1 MRPHLALIEDDPDFA
16 LMCRSYLEREGFTVT
31 WAIDARAGK
40 AVLFEGRVDLAV
52 LDLGLPDGS
61 GLELLRELRST
72 SRLPVIVVSGRGAEA
87 DRVAGL
93 EIGADDYLVKPFSQR
108 ELVARIRAVLRR
120 SRPPDEPAVLR
131 IGSLHVDTAARRAFA
146 DGVSLALRPKE
157 YALLEVLAGAPGRV
171 FSAEQLL
178 ERVWGVSWQQ
188 PATVVEHVYRL
199 RGKLAALPAP
209 APRITTVRGYGYRLD
224 PEGP

>member
-1 MRPHLALIEDDPDFA
+1 MRTHLALIEDDPDFA
-16 LMCRSYLEREGFTVT
+16 LMCRSYLERAGFTVT

-40 AVLFEGRVDLAV
+40 AVMHEGGIDLAV

-61 GLELLRELRST
+61 GLDLLRALRSS
-72 SRLPVIVVSGRGAEA
+72 SRLPVIVVTGRGEEA

-120 SRPPDEPAVLR
+120 SQPPEIAEVLAVGALR
-131 IGSLHVDTAARRAFA
+131 VDTAARRADVA
-146 DGVSLALRPKE
+146 GSLLTLRPKE
-157 YALLEVLAGAPGRV
+157 YALLELLARSPGRV

-178 ERVWGVSWQQ
+178 EQIWGVSWQQ

-199 RGKLAALPAP
+199 RGKLTGLPTP

-224 PEGP
+224 P

>member
-1 MRPHLALIEDDPDFA
+1 MRPHLALIEDEPDFA
-16 LMCRSYLEREGFTVT
+16 LMCRSYLERAGFTVT
-31 WAIDARAGK
+31 WAMDARAGK
-40 AVLFEGRVDLAV
+40 AVLYDGGIDLAV

-61 GLELLRELRST
+61 GLELLRALRST

-108 ELVARIRAVLRR
+108 ELVARIHAVLRR
-120 SRPPDEPAVLR
+120 SQPPEAPTLLQVGALR
-131 IGSLHVDTAARRAFA
+131 IDSAARQASV
-146 DGVSLALRPKE
+146 DGTVLALRPKE
-157 YALLEVLAGAPGRV
+157 YALLEMLAAAPGRV

-178 ERVWGVSWQQ
+178 ERIWGSSWQQ

-199 RGKLAALPAP
+199 RGRLAAMPAP
-209 APRITTVRGYGYRLD
+209 TPRITTVRGYGYRLD
-224 PEGP
+224 P

>member
-16 LMCRSYLEREGFTVT
+16 LMCRSFLEREGFMVT
-31 WAIDARAGK
+31 WAMDARAGK
-40 AVLFEGRVDLAV
+40 SVLHEGGIDLAV

-61 GLELLRELRST
+61 GLELLRALRST
-72 SRLPVIVVSGRGAEA
+72 SRLPVVVITGRGTEAE
-87 DRVAGL
+87 RVAGL

-120 SRPPDEPAVLR
+120 SQPPEAPVVLR
-131 IGSLHVDTAARRAFA
+131 VGSLRVDTGARQAASD
-146 DGVSLALRPKE
+146 DGWPIPLRPKE
-157 YALLEVLAGAPGRV
+157 YALLELLAAAPGRV

-178 ERVWGVSWQQ
+178 ERIWGAAWQQ

-199 RGKLAALPAP
+199 RGKLALLPSP

-224 PEGP
+224 P

>member
-16 LMCRSYLEREGFTVT
+16 LMCRSYLERTGFTVT
-31 WAIDARAGK
+31 WAMDARAGK
-40 AVLFEGRVDLAV
+40 SVLYEGGVDLAV

-61 GLELLRELRST
+61 GLELLRALRST
-72 SRLPVIVVSGRGAEA
+72 SRLPVIVVTGRGAEA

-120 SRPPDEPAVLR
+120 SQPPEMPSVLQV
-131 IGSLHVDTAARRAFA
+131 GTLCVDSAARQASVG
-146 DGVSLALRPKE
+146 GVPLTLRPKE
-157 YALLEVLAGAPGRV
+157 YALLEMLAAAPGRV

-178 ERVWGVSWQQ
+178 ERIWGSSWQQ

-199 RGKLAALPAP
+199 RGKLAESSGPSP
-209 APRITTVRGYGYRLD
+209 QITTVRGYGYRLD
-224 PEGP
+224 P

>member
-1 MRPHLALIEDDPDFA
+1 MRTHLALIEDDPDFA
-16 LMCRSYLEREGFTVT
+16 LMCRSYLERAGFTVT

-40 AVLFEGRVDLAV
+40 AVMHEGGIDLAV

-61 GLELLRELRST
+61 GLDLLRALRST
-72 SRLPVIVVSGRGAEA
+72 SRLPVIVVTGRGEEA

-120 SRPPDEPAVLR
+120 SQPPEIAEILEVGGLR
-131 IGSLHVDTAARRAFA
+131 VDTAARRADVGGA
-146 DGVSLALRPKE
+146 VLTLRPKE
-157 YALLEVLAGAPGRV
+157 YALLELLARSPGRV
-171 FSAEQLL
+171 FSSEQIL
-178 ERVWGVSWQQ
+178 EQIWGVSWQP

-199 RGKLAALPAP
+199 RGKLTDLSTP

-224 PEGP
+224 P

>member
-16 LMCRSYLEREGFTVT
+16 LMCRTYLEREGFSVS
-31 WAIDARAGK
+31 WAMDARAGK
-40 AVLFEGRVDLAV
+40 AVIHDGGIDLVV

-61 GLELLRELRST
+61 GLELLRALRST
-72 SRLPVIVVSGRGAEA
+72 SRLPVIVVSGRGDET

-108 ELVARIRAVLRR
+108 ELVARIGAVLRR
-120 SRPPDEPAVLR
+120 CRPPELPTVLDVGTLR
-131 IGSLHVDTAARRAFA
+131 VDTAARQASGP
-146 DGVSLALRPKE
+146 GVLLNLRPKE
-157 YALLEVLAGAPGRV
+157 YALLEALARSPGRV

-178 ERVWGVSWQQ
+178 ELIWGASWQQ
-188 PATVVEHVYRL
+188 PATVIEHVYRL
-199 RGKLAALPAP
+199 RGKLSRLPAP

-224 PEGP
+224 P

>member
-16 LMCRSYLEREGFTVT
+16 LMCRTYLTREGFTVA

-40 AVLFEGRVDLAV
+40 AVMYDGGVDLVV

-61 GLELLRELRST
+61 GLELLRSLRST
-72 SRLPVIVVSGRGAEA
+72 SRLPVIVVSGRGEEA

-120 SRPPDEPAVLR
+120 SQPPEAPTVLEVGPLR
-131 IGSLHVDTAARRAFA
+131 VDTAARRADIA
-146 DGVSLALRPKE
+146 GVPLALRPKE
-157 YALLEVLAGAPGRV
+157 YALLELLARSPGRV

-178 ERVWGVSWQQ
+178 EQIWGASWQH

-199 RGKLAALPAP
+199 RGRLAGLPTA
-209 APRITTVRGYGYRLD
+209 APRITTVRGFGYRLD
-224 PEGP
+224 P

>member
-1 MRPHLALIEDDPDFA
+1 MRPHLALIEDEPDFA

-31 WAIDARAGK
+31 WAMDARAGK
-40 AVLFEGRVDLAV
+40 SVLYESRIDLAV

-61 GLELLRELRST
+61 GLELLRALRST
-72 SRLPVIVVSGRGAEA
+72 SRLPVIVVTGRGAEA

-120 SRPPDEPAVLR
+120 SQPPEVPAVLQ
-131 IGSLHVDTAARRAFA
+131 IGSLRIDTAARQASA
-146 DGVSLALRPKE
+146 DGVFLTLRPKE
-157 YALLEVLAGAPGRV
+157 YALLEMLGEAPGRV
-171 FSAEQLL
+171 FSTEQVL
-178 ERVWGVSWQQ
+178 ERIWGASWQQ
-188 PATVVEHVYRL
+188 PATVIEHVYRL
-199 RGKLAALPAP
+199 RGKLAALPTP

-224 PEGP
+224 P

>member
-16 LMCRSYLEREGFTVT
+16 LMCRSYLERAGFTVT
-31 WAIDARAGK
+31 WAMDARAGK
-40 AVLFEGRVDLAV
+40 ATLYEGGIDLAV

-61 GLELLRELRST
+61 GLELLRALRST
-72 SRLPVIVVSGRGAEA
+72 SRLPVIVVSGRAAEA

-108 ELVARIRAVLRR
+108 ELVARIHAVLRR
-120 SRPPDEPAVLR
+120 SQPQELPSVLQVGALR
-131 IGSLHVDTAARRAFA
+131 IDSAARQASVG
-146 DGVSLALRPKE
+146 GVLLTLRPKE
-157 YALLEVLAGAPGRV
+157 YALLEMLAAAPGRV

-178 ERVWGVSWQQ
+178 ERIWGSSWQQ
-188 PATVVEHVYRL
+188 AATVVEHVYRL
-199 RGKLAALPAP
+199 RGKLAGLPGP

-224 PEGP
+224 P

>member
-16 LMCRSYLEREGFTVT
+16 LMCRSYLERAGFTVT
-31 WAIDARAGK
+31 WAMDARAGK
-40 AVLFEGRVDLAV
+40 AVLYEGGIDLGV

-61 GLELLRELRST
+61 GLELLRALRST
-72 SRLPVIVVSGRGAEA
+72 SRLPVIVVTGRGAEA
-87 DRVAGL
+87 DRGAGL

-108 ELVARIRAVLRR
+108 ELVARIHAVLRR
-120 SRPPDEPAVLR
+120 SQPPDLPTVLR
-131 IGSLHVDTAARRAFA
+131 VGALRIDCAARQASV
-146 DGVSLALRPKE
+146 DGAALTLRPKE
-157 YALLEVLAGAPGRV
+157 YALLEMLAAAPGRV

-178 ERVWGVSWQQ
+178 ERIWGSSWQQ

-199 RGKLAALPAP
+199 RGKLADLPGP

-224 PEGP
+224 A

>member
-1 MRPHLALIEDDPDFA
+1 MRTHLALIEDDPDFA
-16 LMCRSYLEREGFTVT
+16 LMCRSYLERAGFTVT

-40 AVLFEGRVDLAV
+40 AVMHEGGIDLAV

-61 GLELLRELRST
+61 GLDLLRALRST
-72 SRLPVIVVSGRGAEA
+72 SRLPVIVVTGRGEEA

-120 SRPPDEPAVLR
+120 SQPPEIAEILEVGTLR
-131 IGSLHVDTAARRAFA
+131 VDTAARRADVGGA
-146 DGVSLALRPKE
+146 VLTLRPKE
-157 YALLEVLAGAPGRV
+157 YALLELLARSPGRV
-171 FSAEQLL
+171 FSSEQIL
-178 ERVWGVSWQQ
+178 EQIWGVSWQP

-199 RGKLAALPAP
+199 RGKLTDLSAP

-224 PEGP
+224 P

>member
-16 LMCRSYLEREGFTVT
+16 LMCRSYLELVGFTVT
-31 WAIDARAGK
+31 WAMDTRAGK
-40 AVLFEGRVDLAV
+40 AALYESGVDLAV

-61 GLELLRELRST
+61 GLELLRALRST

-108 ELVARIRAVLRR
+108 ELVARIHAVLRR
-120 SRPPDEPAVLR
+120 SQPPQTPDVLQVGALR
-131 IGSLHVDTAARRAFA
+131 IDSGARQASVA
-146 DGVSLALRPKE
+146 GVPLELRPKE
-157 YALLEVLAGAPGRV
+157 YALLEMLAAAPARV
-171 FSAEQLL
+171 FSADQLL
-178 ERVWGVSWQQ
+178 ERIWGSSWWQ

-199 RGKLAALPAP
+199 RGKLARTTGP

-224 PEGP
+224 P

>member
-16 LMCRSYLEREGFTVT
+16 LMCRSYLERAGFTVT
-31 WAIDARAGK
+31 WAMDARAGK
-40 AVLFEGRVDLAV
+40 GVLYDGGVDLAV

-61 GLELLRELRST
+61 GLELLRALRST
-72 SRLPVIVVSGRGAEA
+72 SRLPVIVVTGRGAEA

-108 ELVARIRAVLRR
+108 ELVARIHAVLRR
-120 SRPPDEPAVLR
+120 SRPPDAPRVLHA
-131 IGSLHVDTAARRAFA
+131 GSLRVDTGARQAFA
-146 DGVSLALRPKE
+146 DGILLTLRPKE
-157 YALLEVLAGAPGRV
+157 YALLEMLAAAPGRV
-171 FSAEQLL
+171 FSPEQLL
-178 ERVWGVSWQQ
+178 ERIWGTSWQQ

-224 PEGP
+224 P

>member
-16 LMCRSYLEREGFTVT
+16 LMCRTYLEREGFSVS
-31 WAIDARAGK
+31 WAMDARAGK
-40 AVLFEGRVDLAV
+40 AVMHDGGIDLVV

-61 GLELLRELRST
+61 GLELLRALRST
-72 SRLPVIVVSGRGAEA
+72 SRLPVIVVSGRGDET

-108 ELVARIRAVLRR
+108 ELVARIGAVLRR
-120 SRPPDEPAVLR
+120 CRPPELPTVLDVGTLR
-131 IGSLHVDTAARRAFA
+131 VDTAARQASGP
-146 DGVSLALRPKE
+146 GVLLNLRPKE
-157 YALLEVLAGAPGRV
+157 YALLEALARSPGRV

-178 ERVWGVSWQQ
+178 ELIWGASWQQ
-188 PATVVEHVYRL
+188 PATVIEHVYRL
-199 RGKLAALPAP
+199 RGKLSRLPAP

-224 PEGP
+224 P

>member
-1 MRPHLALIEDDPDFA
+1 MRPHLALIEDEPDFA
-16 LMCRSYLEREGFTVT
+16 LMCRTYLEREGFAVT
-31 WAIDARAGK
+31 WAMDARAGK
-40 AVLFEGRVDLAV
+40 AVMYDGGIDLVV

-61 GLELLRELRST
+61 GLELLRALRSS
-72 SRLPVIVVSGRGAEA
+72 SRLPVIVVSGHGDET

-120 SRPPDEPAVLR
+120 SQPPETPTVLDVGTLR
-131 IGSLHVDTAARRAFA
+131 VDTAARQASGT
-146 DGVSLALRPKE
+146 GVPLTLRPKE
-157 YALLEVLAGAPGRV
+157 YALLELLARSPGRV

-178 ERVWGVSWQQ
+178 EQVWGASWQQ
-188 PATVVEHVYRL
+188 SATVIEHVYRL
-199 RGKLAALPAP
+199 RGKLSRLPAP

-224 PEGP
+224 P

>member
-16 LMCRSYLEREGFTVT
+16 LMCRSYLERAGFTVT
-31 WAIDARAGK
+31 WAMDARAGK
-40 AVLFEGRVDLAV
+40 SVLHENGVDLAV

-61 GLELLRELRST
+61 GLELLRALRST
-72 SRLPVIVVSGRGAEA
+72 SRLPVIVVTGRGAEA

-108 ELVARIRAVLRR
+108 ELVARIHAVLRR
-120 SRPPDEPAVLR
+120 SQPPDAPAVIRAGAL
-131 IGSLHVDTAARRAFA
+131 LVDTAARQASVA
-146 DGVSLALRPKE
+146 GVPLTLRPKE
-157 YALLEVLAGAPGRV
+157 FALLALLAGAPGRV

-178 ERVWGVSWQQ
+178 ERIWGASWQQ

-199 RGKLAALPAP
+199 RGKLARLPAP
-209 APRITTVRGYGYRLD
+209 APRITTLRGYGYRLD
-224 PEGP
+224 P

>member
-1 MRPHLALIEDDPDFA
+1 MRTHLALIEDDPDFA
-16 LMCRSYLEREGFTVT
+16 LMCRSYLERAGFTVT

-40 AVLFEGRVDLAV
+40 AVMHEGGIDLAV

-61 GLELLRELRST
+61 GLDLLRALRSI
-72 SRLPVIVVSGRGAEA
+72 SRLPVIVVTGRGEEA

-120 SRPPDEPAVLR
+120 SQPPESTEILAVGALR
-131 IGSLHVDTAARRAFA
+131 VDTAARRADVA
-146 DGVSLALRPKE
+146 GALLTLRPKE
-157 YALLEVLAGAPGRV
+157 YALLELLARAPGRV
-171 FSAEQLL
+171 FSSEQLL
-178 ERVWGVSWQQ
+178 EQIWGVSWQQ

-199 RGKLAALPAP
+199 RGKLTGLPTP
-209 APRITTVRGYGYRLD
+209 APRITTVRGYG
-224 PEGP
+224 

>member
-16 LMCRSYLEREGFTVT
+16 LMCRSYLEREGFTVS
-31 WAIDARAGK
+31 WAMDARAGQG
-40 AVLFEGRVDLAV
+40 VLREAGVDLAV

-61 GLELLRELRST
+61 GLELLRGVRSI
-72 SRLPVIVVSGRGAEA
+72 SRLPVIVVTGRGAEA

-120 SRPPDEPAVLR
+120 SQPPETPEVLLV
-131 IGSLHVDTAARRAFA
+131 GSLRVDTGARQASA
-146 DGVSLALRPKE
+146 DGTLLALRPKE

-171 FSAEQLL
+171 FSAQQLL
-178 ERVWGVSWQQ
+178 EQVWGAAWQQ
-188 PATVVEHVYRL
+188 SATVVEHVYRL
-199 RGKLAALPAP
+199 RGKLADLPAP

-224 PEGP
+224 P

>member
-16 LMCRSYLEREGFTVT
+16 LMCRSYLERAGFTVS
-31 WAIDARAGK
+31 WAMDARAGK
-40 AVLFEGRVDLAV
+40 AALYEGGIDLAV

-61 GLELLRELRST
+61 GLELLRALRST
-72 SRLPVIVVSGRGAEA
+72 SRLPVIVVTGRGAEA

-108 ELVARIRAVLRR
+108 ELVARIHAVLRR
-120 SRPPDEPAVLR
+120 SQPPQMPSVLQVGALR
-131 IGSLHVDTAARRAFA
+131 IDSAARLASI
-146 DGVSLALRPKE
+146 DGVQLMLRPNE
-157 YALLEVLAGAPGRV
+157 SALLEMLAAAPGRV

-178 ERVWGVSWQQ
+178 ERIWGTSWQQ
-188 PATVVEHVYRL
+188 AATVVEHVYRL
-199 RGKLAALPAP
+199 RGKLAGLPAP

-224 PEGP
+224 P

>member
-1 MRPHLALIEDDPDFA
+1 MRPHLALIEDEPDFA
-16 LMCRSYLEREGFTVT
+16 LMCRSYLERAGFTVT
-31 WAIDARAGK
+31 WAMDARAGK
-40 AVLFEGRVDLAV
+40 AVLYEGCVDLAV

-61 GLELLRELRST
+61 GLELLRALRST

-108 ELVARIRAVLRR
+108 ELVARIHAVLRR
-120 SRPPDEPAVLR
+120 SQPPDAPALLR
-131 IGSLHVDTAARRAFA
+131 VGSLLIDSAGRRASVGGIA
-146 DGVSLALRPKE
+146 LTLRPKE
-157 YALLEVLAGAPGRV
+157 YALLETLAEAPGRV
-171 FSAEQLL
+171 FSTEQLL
-178 ERVWGVSWQQ
+178 ERIWGSAWQQ

-199 RGKLAALPAP
+199 RGKLAATPAP

-224 PEGP
+224 L

>member
-16 LMCRSYLEREGFTVT
+16 LMCRTYLEREGFTVT
-31 WAIDARAGK
+31 WAMDARAGK
-40 AVLFEGRVDLAV
+40 SVMHDGGIDLVV

-61 GLELLRELRST
+61 GLELLRALRST
-72 SRLPVIVVSGRGAEA
+72 SRLPVIVVSGRGDET

-108 ELVARIRAVLRR
+108 ELVARIGAVLRR
-120 SRPPDEPAVLR
+120 CRPPELPTVLDVGTLR
-131 IGSLHVDTAARRAFA
+131 VDTAARQASGP
-146 DGVSLALRPKE
+146 GVLLNLRPKE
-157 YALLEVLAGAPGRV
+157 YALLEALARSPGRV

-178 ERVWGVSWQQ
+178 ELIWGASWQQ
-188 PATVVEHVYRL
+188 PATVIEHVYRL
-199 RGKLAALPAP
+199 RGKLSRLPAP

-224 PEGP
+224 P

>member
-16 LMCRSYLEREGFTVT
+16 LMCRTYLEREGFSVS
-31 WAIDARAGK
+31 WAMDARAGK
-40 AVLFEGRVDLAV
+40 AVMHDGDIDLVV

-61 GLELLRELRST
+61 GLELLRALRST
-72 SRLPVIVVSGRGAEA
+72 SRLPVIVVSGRGDET

-108 ELVARIRAVLRR
+108 ELVARIGAVLRR
-120 SRPPDEPAVLR
+120 CRPPELPTVLDVGTLR
-131 IGSLHVDTAARRAFA
+131 VDTAARQASGP
-146 DGVSLALRPKE
+146 GVLLNLRPKE
-157 YALLEVLAGAPGRV
+157 YALLEALARSPGRV

-178 ERVWGVSWQQ
+178 ELIWGASWQQ
-188 PATVVEHVYRL
+188 PATVIEHVYRL
-199 RGKLAALPAP
+199 RGKLSRLPAP

-224 PEGP
+224 P

>member
-1 MRPHLALIEDDPDFA
+1 MRPHLALIEDEPDFA
-16 LMCRSYLEREGFTVT
+16 LMCRSYLERAGFTVT
-31 WAIDARAGK
+31 WAMDARAGK
-40 AVLFEGRVDLAV
+40 SVLHESGVDLAI

-61 GLELLRELRST
+61 GLELLRALRST
-72 SRLPVIVVSGRGAEA
+72 SRLPVIVVSGRAAEA

-108 ELVARIRAVLRR
+108 ELVARIHAVLRR
-120 SRPPDEPAVLR
+120 SRPPDVATVFQA
-131 IGSLHVDTAARRAFA
+131 GSLVVDTAARQAFV
-146 DGVSLALRPKE
+146 DGTPLTLRPKE
-157 YALLEVLAGAPGRV
+157 FALLEMLAAAPGRV

-178 ERVWGVSWQQ
+178 ERIWGSSWQQ

-199 RGKLAALPAP
+199 RGKLAELSVL

-224 PEGP
+224 P